1 MSEEIN
7 EQYQHLLNPISED
20 APCGEN
26 LEYENDYLLL
36 MSKVERQDTV
46 QYGDF
51 VSEVTAISWSEVL
64 DEVEQL
70 LTRTKDIRLLMLWMR
85 AQINRQGAQGLNTG
99 LKILI
104 ESLKQYPEQI
114 HPQLEQDGERDE
126 LYRVS
131 ALNSLT
137 DVEGLLKELRQL
149 TIGSNPS
156 NRLALK
162 DIEYALTNTRA
173 ADALPIPSV
182 VQHMNAWMSDND
194 TTLTA
199 LALSHEQVAE
209 FQLLI
214 NEQMTEQGVDL
225 APLSKLLQ
233 WFSATPPSILVKNG
247 LYNPNGSDGVEEVN
261 QGDNDPNIPSN
272 TMVTL
277 AGNNNVQGRM
287 MAQQYISQA
296 QQWFETNEP
305 SSPVALLL
313 HQAQKM
319 IGKPF
324 EEIFQTIPPELVQ
337 QWRINQTANADE
349 FE

>member
-99 LKILI
+99 LAILI

-114 HPQLEQDGERDE
+114 HPQIEQDGERDE

-162 DIEYALTNTRA
+162 DIDYALNNTRA
-173 ADALPIPSV
+173 ADALPITSV

-194 TTLTA
+194 ATLSA
-199 LALSHEQVAE
+199 LAASHAQVSE
-209 FQLLI
+209 LETLL
-214 NEQMTEQGVDL
+214 NEQLSEQSVDL
-225 APLSKLLQ
+225 APLNKILQ
-233 WFSATPPSILVKNG
+233 WFSAQPPSILVKNG
-247 LYNPNGSDGVEEVN
+247 LYNPNGNDGFEETTQN
-261 QGDNDPNIPSN
+261 DNDSDVMPSN
-272 TMVTL
+272 MGTL
-277 AGNNNVQGRM
+277 SGNNIQGRM

-337 QWRINQTANADE
+337 QWRINQTASADE